1 MAMRSRSERIASVAV
16 LDDPT
21 RRAMFDF
28 VAASGSAV
36 TRDVAAEA
44 LHLSRRVAA
53 LHLDKLADHGLLTVE
68 YRRLNNRTGPGA
80 GRPAKLYRCSSGEV
94 AVSVPERHYD
104 LIGELFVAAVA
115 QTMDTGADI
124 AATLLYPVTARPF
137 RELYELACTWSERQ
151 RAEVIDVALRSRTRR
166 DEILAGFR
174 GGLYAYDFVMD
185 IGAFRD
191 LHRHRRCQ
199 KFRQAYNGNLGFDTP
214 KLVTEC
220 GASEVYAGAMQS
232 ALDAMRRLPAGPAEY
247 LLTFGSRSRF
257 LFKMDFAEA
266 EYISRLRSGVKGHFS
281 YREIA
286 WEMKVKMEQL
296 EPELGR
302 LIDATPPWVEDP
314 LKR

>member
-124 AATLLYPVTARPF
+124 AATLDKTAYDAGHAIGAETGDVAKALQQSGYQPTVAGNGATLTLRNCPF
-137 RELYELACTWSERQ
+137 HQLAQRHTELVCGLNLRLLEGIAAGAGDLSLTPALDPAPGHCCVRLNRASER
-151 RAEVIDVALRSRTRR
+151 
-166 DEILAGFR
+166 
-174 GGLYAYDFVMD
+174 
-185 IGAFRD
+185 
-191 LHRHRRCQ
+191 
-199 KFRQAYNGNLGFDTP
+199 
-214 KLVTEC
+214 
-220 GASEVYAGAMQS
+220 
-232 ALDAMRRLPAGPAEY
+232 
-247 LLTFGSRSRF
+247 
-257 LFKMDFAEA
+257 
-266 EYISRLRSGVKGHFS
+266 
-281 YREIA
+281 
-286 WEMKVKMEQL
+286 
-296 EPELGR
+296 
-302 LIDATPPWVEDP
+302 DAT
-314 LKR
+314 RQ